1 MSLETVRLSQTA
13 RDQLVQ
19 MKRHSGL
26 KQWNVLCRWAYCLS
40 LAEESPPRKQP
51 VPSDSNV
58 EMTWRTF
65 GGADEGIFAGLAQ
78 ARHAA
83 EHDLDLDS
91 TDHFRLHLHR
101 GIGYL
106 TGDRDRRTIDAMVR
120 MVVEDADRQRT
131 SRSQES

>member
-1 MSLETVRLSQTA
+1 MSIETIRLSQVA

-40 LAEESPPRKQP
+40 LAEASAPRRQP
-51 VPSDSNV
+51 VPGDSNV

-65 GGADEGIFAGLAQ
+65 GGVDESVFANLAQ
-78 ARHAA
+78 CRHAR
-83 EHDLDLDS
+83 ESDLELEAA
-91 TDHFRLHLHR
+91 DHFRLHLHR

-106 TGDRDRRTIDAMVR
+106 SGDRDRRTIDALVR
-120 MVVEDADRQRT
+120 MVIEHADRREG
-131 SRSQES
+131 SPARS

>member
-1 MSLETVRLSQTA
+1 MSLETVRLSQVA

-40 LAEESPPRKQP
+40 LAEDSAPRNQP
-51 VPSDSNV
+51 IPSDSNV

-65 GGADEGIFAGLAQ
+65 GGAEDGIFAGLAQ
-78 ARHAA
+78 VRRTA
-83 EHDLDLDS
+83 EPDLELDAV
-91 TDHFRLHLHR
+91 DHFRLHLHR

-106 TGDRDRRTIDAMVR
+106 AGDRDRRTIEAMVR
-120 MVVEDADRQRT
+120 MVVEDVDRRQALQ
-131 SRSQES
+131 SQDS